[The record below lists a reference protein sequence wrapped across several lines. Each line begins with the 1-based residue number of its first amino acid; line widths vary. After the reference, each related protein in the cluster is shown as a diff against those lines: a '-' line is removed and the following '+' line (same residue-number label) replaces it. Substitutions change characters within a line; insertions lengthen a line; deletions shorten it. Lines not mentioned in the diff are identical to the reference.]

1 MLFGVFVYFCS
12 PAKSRFFLKCSH
24 VDNRKLIIVD
34 TKLRMFSNISNTL
47 EDISLNEKIDNK
59 EYYIFQGVFVGI
71 TLCKKFK
78 FAIKNEKI

>member
-1 MLFGVFVYFCS
+1 
-12 PAKSRFFLKCSH
+12 
-24 VDNRKLIIVD
+24 
-34 TKLRMFSNISNTL
+34 MFSNISNTL

-78 FAIKNEKI
+78 FAIKKYNIP

>member
-1 MLFGVFVYFCS
+1 ML
-12 PAKSRFFLKCSH
+12 
-24 VDNRKLIIVD
+24 
-34 TKLRMFSNISNTL
+34 SNISNTL

-71 TLCKKFK
+71 TLCKKIK